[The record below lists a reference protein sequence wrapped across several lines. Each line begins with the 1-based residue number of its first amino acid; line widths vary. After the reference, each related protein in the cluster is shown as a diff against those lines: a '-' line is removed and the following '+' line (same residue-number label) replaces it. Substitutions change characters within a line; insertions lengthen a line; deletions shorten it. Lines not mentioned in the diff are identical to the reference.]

1 MRRTTALLRPARGF
15 SLVELVVVVV
25 VIAVLAAVLLE
36 YLTEYAEQA
45 EKASMEQVVTAV
57 RSGLHLRVAGMLV
70 RNADAEIPRL
80 AAQNPMNW
88 LSDKP
93 HIYAGEFAGTAPL
106 ELASPRSWYYDTAAK
121 QLVYR
126 VARARHLE
134 SPRNPQNEIRFKV
147 WLEQG
152 VLPGGEML
160 AEPLRGIRRA
170 EFAAIEP
177 YRWLVPEK

>member
-45 EKASMEQVVTAV
+45 EKASMEQVVTAG
-57 RSGLHLRVAGMLV
+57 RAGLHLRGAGMLV
-70 RNADAEIPRL
+70 RNAHA
-80 AAQNPMNW
+80 
-88 LSDKP
+88 DKP

-160 AEPLRGIRRA
+160 AHPLRGIRRA
-170 EFAAIEP
+170 EFAATDP
-177 YRWLVPEK
+177 YRWPLPHE